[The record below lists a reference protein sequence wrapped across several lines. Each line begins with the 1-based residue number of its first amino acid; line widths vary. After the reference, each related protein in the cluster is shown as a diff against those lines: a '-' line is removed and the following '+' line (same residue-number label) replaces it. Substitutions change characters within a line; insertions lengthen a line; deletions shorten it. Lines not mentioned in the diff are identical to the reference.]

1 MDRKYF
7 SAWLPRTK
15 ALVLLAFLF
24 GFTTLP
30 NPFVDAF
37 RSINFGV
44 NGSHPSFYYGT
55 RHRQPLKIDTFGTM
69 LRARR
74 GQIEIRDCRFTD
86 TESKKIYDFLLQRER
101 QERIKTKTF
110 FDPEGSLEL
119 DVSDRW
125 TLAESYS
132 QDDGGC
138 FLVAVESDTDQES
151 AERIVGTLG
160 MIAGDQVLY
169 QSSGSSMAQSGV
181 TAALRRVCAMEMAND
196 SDGMSTKDILEALIQ
211 KGEERAL
218 QAGAT
223 NLICMAYPE
232 TIESDLSDQAEA
244 SLSIFKPTVGLFES
258 LGYTISDQQIPGVAT
273 IQFEKGLSK
282 NEQNTPGIKIQG
294 GEWILPATI
303 ASLVSIAWLVFNL
316 YVNVFGI
323 EQLWGS
329 VDNGGVGTSLSSQ
342 NLEELIRDE
351 KLGRSGLD
359 DAFGSATTRQW
370 EDLSPEE
377 LREEQA
383 LMKIIQGQ
391 SIRTK

>member
-1 MDRKYF
+1 MDRRYF

-37 RSINFGV
+37 RSITSET
-44 NGSHPSFYYGT
+44 NGAHPSFYYDT
-55 RHRQPLKIDTFGTM
+55 RRRQPLKIEASGSM
-69 LRARR
+69 LWARP
-74 GQIEIRDCRFTD
+74 GEIEIRDCRFTD
-86 TESKKIYDFLLQRER
+86 TESKMIYDFLLQRDR
-101 QERIKTKTF
+101 QERLKTKMF

-125 TLAESYS
+125 SLAESYS

-181 TAALRRVCAMEMAND
+181 TAALRRVCAMEIAND
-196 SDGMSTKDILEALIQ
+196 SDGMSTKDILEALIR

-232 TIESDLSDQAEA
+232 TIKSDQNDYEET
-244 SLSIFKPTVGLFES
+244 SVSIFKPTVGLFES
-258 LGYTISDQQIPGVAT
+258 LGYTISEQQIPGVAT
-273 IQFEKGLSK
+273 IQFEKRLSK

-303 ASLVSIAWLVFNL
+303 ASLVSVAWLVFNL
-316 YVNVFGI
+316 YSNVFGI

-329 VDNGGVGTSLSSQ
+329 VDNGGVGTALSSQ

-351 KLGRSGLD
+351 KLGRTGLD
-359 DAFGSATTRQW
+359 DGFASAATRQW

-391 SIRTK
+391 SVRTK